1 MRKDSRP
8 QAVFSTAHFLVD
20 LCCIFLET
28 AYLLPGAGD
37 RRAWLWCVLVY
48 NFFAFACQ
56 LPAGIFGDRQNKP
69 WILAGSGC
77 FLIAAAYLMTA
88 FCLKAGAWS
97 LPGAGQFPV
106 SSASGAAASL
116 PLLLLISAAAGIGN
130 SCFHVG
136 GGIEVLRRSREAAAL
151 PGVFVATGAFGVWL
165 GPVLARKELARNLGI
180 FAGILIM
187 ASCAVLLMCL
197 RRRASGDTLERKPEA
212 GDILGAAAL
221 CLIVTVLIRS
231 YAGTVMGYGWKAGM
245 LSFLFT
251 AGVVFGKM
259 AGGFFGDRFGWM
271 KTACVSL
278 AGAALLF
285 ALAETSPVCGIA
297 AVLLFNMT
305 MPLTLSALALLYK
318 DAVGLAFGMLTLALF
333 LGTLP
338 SMMSAA
344 GFVSA
349 GSYRLLPALSLLSA
363 ALIALGHSLF
373 SRRRGDGA

>member
-1 MRKDSRP
+1 MEGTHQDRSVTAAFT
-8 QAVFSTAHFLVD
+8 AVHFLVD
-20 LCCIFLET
+20 LACIFLLT
-28 AYLLPGAGD
+28 AFLL
-37 RRAWLWCVLVY
+37 RMVENRAVWMACVLVY
-48 NFFAFACQ
+48 NFCAFACQ
-56 LPAGIFGDRQNKP
+56 LPVGALGDRRGNP
-69 WILAGSGC
+69 FSLAAVGC
-77 FLIAAAYLMTA
+77 LLIAIAYGMTS
-88 FCLKAGAWS
+88 FGTGF
-97 LPGAGQFPV
+97 LPEK
-106 SSASGAAASL
+106 
-116 PLLLLISAAAGIGN
+116 LLLRVWPLFICTAAGLGN

-251 AGVVFGKM
+251 AGIVFGKM

-344 GFVSA
+344 GWIPA
-349 GSYRLLPALSLLSA
+349 GSFTLLPALSLLSA
-363 ALIALGHSLF
+363 ALMALGLSLF